1 MKKIVS
7 FCLALCATTALW
19 AGSFT
24 QAAFSIAD
32 GKYIYFSQGN
42 LQCTLSATDT
52 TWLFAENQYDII
64 GWGNTIGPSLAEK
77 IDLFGWSGSTGSA
90 KWGVSISTN
99 PLDYAGDFAD
109 WGANTIGTSAPNT
122 YRTLT
127 KDEWTYLLETRT
139 NASEKQGVA
148 HINITED
155 GAQAAN
161 GLILLPDNWVC
172 PDGIAFTNDGTD
184 YSANTFTLAEWQKL
198 EAAGAV
204 FLPAAGNRMYVG
216 MDGVQSTGSYW
227 TATPLTTNY
236 PYYMAFG
243 TDTKANANAAN
254 TCILGVAVR
263 LVQDLHVVSI
273 AAAENG
279 TVAIDKLGAIE
290 GETVTLTVTPASH
303 CVLKSISVMQGETEI
318 ELTPVAGASNQYTF
332 TMPAGDVAV
341 NAEFEKVAS
350 AFTSAAFSIA
360 DGKQIAF
367 SQGNLQCMLSATD
380 TTWAFAE
387 YQTEMI
393 GVANKNGDALTE
405 KIDLFGWSGSTGSA
419 KWGISTSKTPSDYAG
434 DFVDWG
440 TNIGDGDTYRT
451 LTKDEWDYLVNTR
464 TNASELRGIAR
475 INLNSDGT
483 QYANGLILLPDNW
496 TGPAD
501 VEFKSGFA
509 DNYGIEDYATY
520 QTFTLAQWQKLEAAG
535 AIFLS
540 AAGGRDGSVVY
551 NVQANSYYWSAT
563 PNESEEAYELYGFS
577 AGLNPSYNERRYFGF
592 AVRLVQEIYAVTV
605 TTPENG
611 TVVAN
616 KSAATEGETITLT
629 ITSAEGYEVESVTV
643 TYGDGQTVEV
653 KDNKFVMPAGDV
665 MVSATFKKIVYTIT
679 IADDIK
685 NGVLTADKTT
695 AAEGETVTL
704 TVAPAEGYEV
714 ESVTV
719 TYGDGQTVEVSAE
732 NTFVMPAGAVTIT
745 VVFKESGTA
754 IGTVEML
761 DLRTENGSII
771 YDGEFQIFDLLG
783 RNVTRLN
790 GSLNGVYIVKVGDK
804 AQKVVVSS
812 K

>member
-19 AGSFT
+19 AGTSNFRPAAFTVSAEGTQIAFSQGNLQYTKSTDAWVLAENQYDMIGSANVSGDALADKIDLFGFSGSTGSAQWGVSISKDNADYAGDFVDWGKNIGNGNTYRTLTYDEWDYLLKTRANANEKKGIAHIELEGEEYVNGLILLPDSWNAPADVTFKPGYSTASFAAHQT
-24 QAAFSIAD
+24 FTLAQWQKLEAAGAVFLPAAGYHEGSNMYFVQDGSCYWSATPNDDGNAYYMYFSMTDADMNNDSRCCGYAVRLVRDVHVNIAAVTNGTVEVDNLGAAEGETVTLTVTPASHCVLKSISVMQGETEIALTAVAGTSNQYTFTMPAGDVAVNVEFEKIAPAAFSIAD

-52 TWLFAENQYDII
+52 TWSFADNQYDMI
-64 GWGNTIGPSLAEK
+64 GWDNTIGPSLAEK

-90 KWGVSISTN
+90 KWGVSISTS
-99 PLDYAGDFAD
+99 PSDYAGDFAD

-184 YSANTFTLAEWQKL
+184 YSANTFTLAQWQKL

-204 FLPAAGNRMYVG
+204 FLPAAGTRMSVG
-216 MDGVQSTGSYW
+216 MADVQSTGSYW
-227 TATPLTTNY
+227 TATTLTTNY
-236 PYYMAFG
+236 PYRMAFG

-254 TCILGVAVR
+254 TCILGYAVR

-290 GETVTLTVTPASH
+290 GETVTLTITP
-303 CVLKSISVMQGETEI
+303 
-318 ELTPVAGASNQYTF
+318 
-332 TMPAGDVAV
+332 
-341 NAEFEKVAS
+341 
-350 AFTSAAFSIA
+350 
-360 DGKQIAF
+360 
-367 SQGNLQCMLSATD
+367 
-380 TTWAFAE
+380 
-387 YQTEMI
+387 
-393 GVANKNGDALTE
+393 
-405 KIDLFGWSGSTGSA
+405 
-419 KWGISTSKTPSDYAG
+419 
-434 DFVDWG
+434 
-440 TNIGDGDTYRT
+440 
-451 LTKDEWDYLVNTR
+451 
-464 TNASELRGIAR
+464 
-475 INLNSDGT
+475 
-483 QYANGLILLPDNW
+483 
-496 TGPAD
+496 
-501 VEFKSGFA
+501 
-509 DNYGIEDYATY
+509 
-520 QTFTLAQWQKLEAAG
+520 
-535 AIFLS
+535 
-540 AAGGRDGSVVY
+540 
-551 NVQANSYYWSAT
+551 
-563 PNESEEAYELYGFS
+563 
-577 AGLNPSYNERRYFGF
+577 
-592 AVRLVQEIYAVTV
+592 
-605 TTPENG
+605 
-611 TVVAN
+611 
-616 KSAATEGETITLT
+616 
-629 ITSAEGYEVESVTV
+629 AEGYEVESITV

-653 KDNKFVMPAGDV
+653 KDNKFTMPAGD
-665 MVSATFKKIVYTIT
+665 
-679 IADDIK
+679 
-685 NGVLTADKTT
+685 
-695 AAEGETVTL
+695 
-704 TVAPAEGYEV
+704 
-714 ESVTV
+714 
-719 TYGDGQTVEVSAE
+719 
-732 NTFVMPAGAVTIT
+732 VTIT

-761 DLRTENGSII
+761 DLRTENGSVI

-804 AQKVVVSS
+804 AQKVVV

>member
-32 GKYIYFSQGN
+32 GKQIYFSPGNLQCSGTSSFEYVWSFSENQYDMLGTANVSGDALADKVDLFGWSTTGIATWGISTFQNNDYYSGDFVDWGTNAINANEANTYRTLTDTEWKYLLENRTDATKKMGVARINLNSDGSQYVNGLILLPDSWTGQEGVTFKSGLGHGYDEAAYANQQIFTLAQWQKLEAAGAVFLPASGWRIGTGFSEQQVNGYYWSATLSSTNSAYYLYFNAGQTSVIDNFRYTGQMVRLVCEIPVEKYAINIASDIENGVLAADKTTAAEGETVTLTVTPASHCVLKSISVLQGETEIALTAVDGASNQYTFTMPAGDVAVNVEFEKIAPAAFSIADGKYIYFSLGN

-52 TWLFAENQYDII
+52 TWSFAENQYDMI
-64 GWGNTIGPSLAEK
+64 GWDNTIGPALAEK

-109 WGANTIGTSAPNT
+109 WGANTIGISAPNT

-127 KDEWTYLLETRT
+127 KNEWDYLLITRT

-148 HINITED
+148 RINITED

-184 YSANTFTLAEWQKL
+184 YSANTFTLAQWQKL

-204 FLPAAGNRMYVG
+204 FLPAAGHRMSVG
-216 MDGVQSTGSYW
+216 MADVQSTGSYW
-227 TATPLTTNY
+227 TATTLSKNY
-236 PYYMAFG
+236 PHCMAFG

-254 TCILGVAVR
+254 VCMSGYAVR

-290 GETVTLTVTPASH
+290 GETVTLTITP
-303 CVLKSISVMQGETEI
+303 
-318 ELTPVAGASNQYTF
+318 
-332 TMPAGDVAV
+332 
-341 NAEFEKVAS
+341 
-350 AFTSAAFSIA
+350 
-360 DGKQIAF
+360 
-367 SQGNLQCMLSATD
+367 
-380 TTWAFAE
+380 
-387 YQTEMI
+387 
-393 GVANKNGDALTE
+393 
-405 KIDLFGWSGSTGSA
+405 
-419 KWGISTSKTPSDYAG
+419 
-434 DFVDWG
+434 
-440 TNIGDGDTYRT
+440 
-451 LTKDEWDYLVNTR
+451 
-464 TNASELRGIAR
+464 
-475 INLNSDGT
+475 
-483 QYANGLILLPDNW
+483 
-496 TGPAD
+496 
-501 VEFKSGFA
+501 
-509 DNYGIEDYATY
+509 
-520 QTFTLAQWQKLEAAG
+520 
-535 AIFLS
+535 
-540 AAGGRDGSVVY
+540 
-551 NVQANSYYWSAT
+551 
-563 PNESEEAYELYGFS
+563 
-577 AGLNPSYNERRYFGF
+577 
-592 AVRLVQEIYAVTV
+592 
-605 TTPENG
+605 
-611 TVVAN
+611 
-616 KSAATEGETITLT
+616 
-629 ITSAEGYEVESVTV
+629 AEGYEVESITV

-653 KDNKFVMPAGDV
+653 KDNKFTMPAGD
-665 MVSATFKKIVYTIT
+665 
-679 IADDIK
+679 
-685 NGVLTADKTT
+685 
-695 AAEGETVTL
+695 
-704 TVAPAEGYEV
+704 
-714 ESVTV
+714 
-719 TYGDGQTVEVSAE
+719 
-732 NTFVMPAGAVTIT
+732 VTIT

-761 DLRTENGSII
+761 DLRTENGSVI

-804 AQKVVVSS
+804 AQKVVV